1 MGMPIPESKLWN
13 TPKCLIFLL
22 MLLTTHIAVTIFFCL
37 FLNLDRNEWF
47 MAFVFGVM
55 LDIDHLFGLE
65 GYVSR
70 NGWGAVLHQSWDDG
84 SGMPWKSLLQ
94 RPVGAFVVVPLAAGW
109 RYLIP
114 LTFWTMH
121 MGMDWLQLNTGYL
134 STGIEAAVFAASCL
148 GTVALLHRNWSVA
161 EPEGDIRDFLSMMWS
176 GLVAYGSSLRRRVG
190 SIV

>member
-1 MGMPIPESKLWN
+1 M
-13 TPKCLIFLL
+13 LI
-22 MLLTTHIAVTIFFCL
+22 TTHIAVTIFFCL
-37 FLNLDRNEWF
+37 LLNLDQREWF

-94 RPVGAFVVVPLAAGW
+94 RPVGAFVVMPLSTGW

-114 LTFWTMH
+114 LPFWAMH
-121 MGMDWLQLNTGYL
+121 VGLDYLQIGAGYF
-134 STGIEAAVFAASCL
+134 STGIEAVIFASSCL
-148 GTVALLHRNWSVA
+148 GALAIIHRNWTA
-161 EPEGDIRDFLSMMWS
+161 TEPDGDLRDFARMMWK
-176 GLVAYGSSLRRRVG
+176 GVVGYGAAIRRRLG
-190 SIV
+190 STA